1 MPARTYAEHKADA
14 DASLPSP
21 PVVWAVLEVSESEYN
36 HEHVAAASML
46 FNESVYDYVGRVE
59 VINDVEQWG
68 VEIKGAGSVVIGQ
81 ASWPEARRVFAAWWE
96 GSCDATRGRVASN
109 AYGKDAV
116 GNDLEASRAKLT
128 SLVISQGNLVLTPA
142 WDPDIF
148 EYTGT
153 STGSFQAMVERDA
166 PRSVV
171 RWRIPA
177 STAFTTEGT
186 TQTVA
191 VPDAGVVLA
200 IIVTSENGEI
210 TRTYLLTVTR
220 V

>member
-1 MPARTYAEHKADA
+1 M
-14 DASLPSP
+14 
-21 PVVWAVLEVSESEYN
+21 
-36 HEHVAAASML
+36 
-46 FNESVYDYVGRVE
+46 
-59 VINDVEQWG
+59 
-68 VEIKGAGSVVIGQ
+68 
-81 ASWPEARRVFAAWWE
+81 
-96 GSCDATRGRVASN
+96 
-109 AYGKDAV
+109 
-116 GNDLEASRAKLT
+116 
-128 SLVISQGNLVLTPA
+128 LTPA

-191 VPDAGVVLA
+191 VPAGRRSIGDHSHIRERGDHPYLPHHRHEGVAEGRPRHRKLACKWDAAPIPCSTRLLVSRDQTLKAPRLLA
-200 IIVTSENGEI
+200 
-210 TRTYLLTVTR
+210 
-220 V
+220 

>member
-1 MPARTYAEHKADA
+1 MAARTYAEHKADA

-59 VINDVEQWG
+59 VVNDVEQWG

-128 SLVISQGNLVLTPA
+128 E
-142 WDPDIF
+142 PDHIA
-148 EYTGT
+148 GQPG
-153 STGSFQAMVERDA
+153 GS
-166 PRSVV
+166 PR
-171 RWRIPA
+171 R
-177 STAFTTEGT
+177 G
-186 TQTVA
+186 
-191 VPDAGVVLA
+191 
-200 IIVTSENGEI
+200 
-210 TRTYLLTVTR
+210 TRTPSSTR
-220 V
+220 APAPALSKQW